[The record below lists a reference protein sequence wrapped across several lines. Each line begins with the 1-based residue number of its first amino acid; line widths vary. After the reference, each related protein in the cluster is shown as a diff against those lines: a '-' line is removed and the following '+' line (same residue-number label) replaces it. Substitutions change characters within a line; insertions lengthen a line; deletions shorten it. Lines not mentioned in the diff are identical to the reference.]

1 MTVLRFGIPH
11 LSAPEVGLVKAFFRL
26 YSQDPTFKWTI
37 VEGPPYDVL
46 LIDESVSERVEAGTV
61 LTLTPV
67 KSELPNTLERPL
79 RSDHLEAWLRK
90 AEYDLVKV
98 GSQPLAS
105 QESPVSEQ
113 PIQLIAPTSRLHF
126 KLRRWPP
133 ATLLGTNPVRV
144 RMATLISRRALR
156 LDEMA
161 AIAEQPL
168 EECAAVV
175 NLLRGAGLIEIQD
188 LPENPMAMERSGS
201 RLPEQAIKQGFVS
214 GFRDRLG
221 L

>member
-1 MTVLRFGIPH
+1 MTILRFGIPH
-11 LSAPEVGLVKAFFRL
+11 LSDPEVRLVKAFFRL
-26 YSQDPTFKWTI
+26 YSQDPTFRWTI

-46 LIDESVSERVEAGTV
+46 LVDESVSEDVVAGTV

-79 RSDHLEAWLRK
+79 RSDHLEAWLKK
-90 AEYDLVKV
+90 AEYDLRNAR
-98 GSQPLAS
+98 SQP
-105 QESPVSEQ
+105 QSPEGQ
-113 PIQLIAPTSRLHF
+113 PIDEQRIDPTSSSHF

-133 ATLLGTNPVRV
+133 PALLGPNPVRV

-161 AIAEQPL
+161 AITEQPL
-168 EECAAVV
+168 AECAAVV

-188 LPENPMAMERSGS
+188 LPDKPITMGRAGS
-201 RLPEQAIKQGFVS
+201 RFADQSVKQSFVS
-214 GFRDRLG
+214 GVRNKLG